1 MVETLSYQ
9 RQYSIQESANG
20 KYRFENESILED
32 FAWDNLNLLFNATP
46 LRRQHH
52 VNGNYCDIL
61 AVGEK
66 GNLVII
72 ELKNDEDRYVVQQIT
87 RYYHQLIQE
96 KPYQDKVDYQQPI
109 ELLIVSPYFH
119 GDNLTDRLYHKLNID
134 FVQFSLANVDGEI
147 VFKANYLDKEDVVE
161 AKVPRHLPKPKQTE
175 AIVEIPPVPRTLN
188 TALAKCKNINPDLIL
203 IAREKI
209 LKFDNR
215 IQEVKLSPGDFLY
228 GKGKTNPCA
237 QITIKKET
245 IFGKPENQLHFGLWL
260 PVALS
265 SPSKLNSRV
274 TRVVAS
280 GLGQIDDDKLLEYKL
295 FQRGWG
301 RTQKTTTSWS
311 GRVYLWELLRKALDE
326 EVDLSDINPSLD
338 KYCDLKG
345 YKNPTHGSLEY
356 LEFFVALALDVWKE
370 RLEAKSK

>member
-1 MVETLSYQ
+1 MIETLSYQ
-9 RQYSIQESANG
+9 RQYSVQESANG
-20 KYRFENESILED
+20 KYRFESESVLED
-32 FAWDNLNLLFNATP
+32 FAWDNLNSLFNATP

-61 AVGEK
+61 AVGK
-66 GNLVII
+66 KDNLVII

-109 ELLIVSPYFH
+109 ELLVVSPYFH
-119 GDNLTDRLYHKLNID
+119 SDNLTDRLYHKLKID
-134 FVQFSLANVDGEI
+134 FVQFSLANIDGEI
-147 VFKANYLDKEDVVE
+147 IFRANSLDREDVIE
-161 AKVPRHLPKPKQTE
+161 SKVPRYLPKPKQTE
-175 AIVEIPPVPRTLN
+175 AIIEIPPVPRTLN

-209 LKFDNR
+209 LRFDDR
-215 IQEVKLSPGDFLY
+215 IQEAKLSPGDFLY

-245 IFGKPENQLHFGLWL
+245 IFDKPEHQLHFGLWL

-274 TRVVAS
+274 TRVVVS
-280 GLGQIDDDKLLEYKL
+280 GIGRIDDNKLLECDL

-301 RTQKTTTSWS
+301 RTQKKQHHGVEGATCGIFCVKHLTSKLTTMISFH
-311 GRVYLWELLRKALDE
+311 
-326 EVDLSDINPSLD
+326 SL
-338 KYCDLKG
+338 
-345 YKNPTHGSLEY
+345 KNI
-356 LEFFVALALDVWKE
+356 VI
-370 RLEAKSK
+370 